1 MRLVGDCCYDDKG
14 LLFLG
19 TLSTILGMKL
29 NKEICALCNCVFVC
43 PYTCII
49 LSVSLAENG
58 QINES
63 QRSVSCAQINQ
74 STVDTRDVAQ
84 ARQRLQRVPVPDKD
98 TTAERDSHKQH
109 KKAYICI

>member
-1 MRLVGDCCYDDKG
+1 MQ
-14 LLFLG
+14 
-19 TLSTILGMKL
+19 
-29 NKEICALCNCVFVC
+29 LCVCVS
-43 PYTCII
+43 II